1 MASEENIAAGVFE
14 LRADGNQFRAEIA
27 NTTEVAKRFE
37 RTILE
42 SFNKAGAAASATGAL
57 EGSSKR
63 YVSAIEREAAAIERK
78 TASLVMSATEI
89 RRAEAAARGETA
101 GAADA
106 ITKLDAAERAYKRVS
121 AAAQQAA
128 DVNAFGDLLTK
139 SQSLGQVEKNIDKL
153 TAALERLQGEA
164 RNVGTV
170 RLTAARTEET
180 QKVKAADDSAFVEG
194 LRKRSDAIGKTQAD
208 LLELQAA
215 ERGLSAQ
222 AAPYIANLRAQ
233 EKALGIYTG
242 GARDARVSTNQLRVA
257 MQQLPAQFT
266 DVFTSLAGGQN
277 PLLVL
282 IQQGGQIKD
291 SFGGIGNAFRGL
303 ASVLTPVRLAIG
315 GVGAAAGLL
324 ALAYYQG
331 SRRVDE
337 FRRAIVL
344 SGNAA
349 GTTIGQLLL
358 SAQTVS
364 SAVGSQGKAVEVLSL
379 LAASGK
385 VAGSEMNKL
394 AEAAIRLE
402 RAGGPAVEK
411 TVEAFASLRDAPTKG
426 ALKLNDTTNF
436 LTVSLYKQIKALE
449 EQGRV
454 AEAASLAQRANA
466 DVAIQRSKT
475 LEAGLGSL
483 ERAWKVTK
491 DAAVGAWS
499 AFAGAVGSIGRTET
513 PEERLA
519 SITAELD
526 RRRRAIGPNLSS
538 RSTALIDEQ
547 GVAQSDVRTG
557 RLAANVEKV
566 RAEAVKATA
575 EFDEMAKSVQT
586 PGRALEILKDKLTA
600 LKADGKIDPN
610 DFAQAER
617 RLIAASA
624 AAAQGRAFRQAQ
636 LAGEGQLN
644 ADILDTTL
652 KRITAESELLRLKGS
667 SNPLARLNDEIS
679 AINAE
684 AAAKEAASR
693 KEENRLR
700 RLIDLAKSENDNSGG
715 IKAAEDAVKA
725 EQRKREQIEVDRR
738 AAEDLAR
745 ARQAQGV
752 RDLARTQQ
760 EEIETA
766 NQAALDQEAASR
778 RSLQLAV
785 EEYVVSVREQN
796 EAIQLEQSLA
806 ASSQSARQ
814 VAIEQFRISLDLKKK
829 IAEINKTVFAGDTQ
843 EARESARNAEIAR
856 VEAAAAIAKASAASK
871 AAFDPTERDAASA
884 AVKDYLDEIERAGKA
899 TQEVTRQSLNLLE
912 DDIVQSL
919 ARGKFDVKRTV
930 DYMITE
936 FLRLQVVRPLMK
948 DLFGSGGSGG
958 FGSLLQF
965 FKFGSTATNG
975 ASFVDASNPLP
986 QALGG
991 AFSPSGPIPLANGDV
1006 FGSPTQFS
1014 SGNKRY
1020 VMAEAGPEAVMPLK
1034 RGSDGKLGV
1043 AASGSAPTIVN
1054 NMTVN
1059 GDVSPQTVALMNST
1073 LAKNNAA
1080 LIRGL
1085 KTGTIGVN

>member
-215 ERGLSAQ
+215 ERGLSVQ

-291 SFGGIGNAFRGL
+291 SFGGIGNALKGIGSAI
-303 ASVLTPVRLAIG
+303 ASAFTPVRLIVGSAIAALGAIG
-315 GVGAAAGLL
+315 YAFIAGEKEASAYRQ
-324 ALAYYQG
+324 AL
-331 SRRVDE
+331 
-337 FRRAIVL
+337 VL
-344 SGNAA
+344 TGNAA
-349 GTTIGQLLL
+349 GTTAGHLK
-358 SAQTVS
+358 ATAEAVS
-364 SAVGSQGKAVEVLSL
+364 RAVGTQGKAAETIAQ
-379 LAASGK
+379 LAATGR
-385 VAGSEMNKL
+385 VAGRDLRLL

-402 RAGGPAVEK
+402 REGGPAVK
-411 TVEAFASLRDAPTKG
+411 DAVAAFAELGKAPTQG
-426 ALKLNDTTNF
+426 ALKLNETTRF
-436 LTVSLYKQIKALE
+436 LTVSVLEQIKALE

-454 AEAASLAQRANA
+454 VEAARVAQNAYATEGIARAKELESQLGSLQRATRGVTSFFKEMWDAVLDVGRDQSPTKKLETITASLEANARRTDRANSFGPSGVREGGDAQRARLLEELKAAN
-466 DVAIQRSKT
+466 RSM
-475 LEAGLGSL
+475 LN
-483 ERAWKVTK
+483 
-491 DAAVGAWS
+491 DA
-499 AFAGAVGSIGRTET
+499 E
-513 PEERLA
+513 
-519 SITAELD
+519 
-526 RRRRAIGPNLSS
+526 
-538 RSTALIDEQ
+538 
-547 GVAQSDVRTG
+547 RTG
-557 RLAANVEKV
+557 RSSANIVDD
-566 RAEAVKATA
+566 AYVKATSA
-575 EFDEMAKSVQT
+575 VKKWGDES
-586 PGRALEILKDKLTA
+586 LTA
-600 LKADGKIDPN
+600 TQKAEKALKEFRRDVDTVNVKRQADGLPPLDSEYIKR
-610 DFAQAER
+610 AE
-617 RLIAASA
+617 
-624 AAAQGRAFRQAQ
+624 
-636 LAGEGQLN
+636 
-644 ADILDTTL
+644 
-652 KRITAESELLRLKGS
+652 K
-667 SNPLARLNDEIS
+667 
-679 AINAE
+679 AINDSFASGNKTIKE
-684 AAAKEAASR
+684 RDSGLESARAAAKKWADEIVGFQKIQMDSVAATEHMTSAERALAEILRDPAWEARSQSQ
-693 KEENRLR
+693 KQLT
-700 RLIDLAKSENDNSGG
+700 IDSFLAAQAAIERA
-715 IKAAEDAVKA
+715 KAEKDATKAIEDAAKAEDKRRVSTAAMQKVVADYVKS
-725 EQRKREQIEVDRR
+725 ID
-738 AAEDLAR
+738 D
-745 ARQAQGV
+745 
-752 RDLARTQQ
+752 T
-760 EEIETA
+760 
-766 NQAALDQEAASR
+766 
-778 RSLQLAV
+778 V
-785 EEYVVSVREQN
+785 EFIR
-796 EAIQLEQSLA
+796 LEQSL
-806 ASSQSARQ
+806 SNESQRARQ
-814 VAIEQFRISLDLKKK
+814 VAIEQFQVELELRRK
-829 IAEINKTVFAGDTQ
+829 IADINATDVAGTPDQ
-843 EARESARNAEIAR
+843 AADIRARAIADAQ
-856 VEAAAAIAKASAASK
+856 AAAAIAKANISSRATY
-871 AAFDPTERDAASA
+871 DPTERDAASA

-958 FGSLLQF
+958 FGSPLQF

-975 ASFVDASNPLP
+975 ASFVDAGNPLP

-1006 FGSPTQFS
+1006 FGSPTEFS